1 MNLLD
6 WFKLKLNFNWKL
18 HFSNKKNYQPT
29 LQDDYLPKLVDGIE
43 RQIENG
49 GNLPFII
56 ADIRERGFIIK
67 IGGLYGFVSY
77 LHMPWKYRNIDSWQ
91 AVFPTF
97 KGKIFFCKIFHLEK
111 NPLSIIVN
119 GEIPQFKKYDLIE
132 NENYKGIIIQ
142 KTSIG
147 LFIDIGYNFNWECG
161 SIVGM
166 LHKDNFDTDEA
177 FNQTKTG
184 DIIETTFWGYNENKQ
199 PLLGINSQLK
209 EWLTRE
215 IDKFIGEIFAV
226 KVVKI
231 NDNVINYCIADK
243 YNATLPITRTI
254 YGAQRTHIKN
264 AVKQLCNGDIINC
277 EVIHINHHNKEL
289 VLKWEFQHEIEVI
302 ISRKQQNIPQQPRP
316 KKIEIINRTNSIEN
330 IVDSNIIDKL
340 KLLDKTVKVEVVKK
354 EDDYGRI
361 TNTYIVEGKF
371 YGKLFISNN
380 TYRISDKEKKMIEQ
394 NLQDGEFIEC
404 TVTGIDKNTL
414 KLLWA
419 LKD

>member
-97 KGKIFFCKIFHLEK
+97 KGKIFFCKIYHFEK

-254 YGAQRTHIKN
+254 YGAQRTKTI
-264 AVKQLCNGDIINC
+264 VQRRY
-277 EVIHINHHNKEL
+277 NKL
-289 VLKWEFQHEIEVI
+289 
-302 ISRKQQNIPQQPRP
+302 
-316 KKIEIINRTNSIEN
+316 
-330 IVDSNIIDKL
+330 
-340 KLLDKTVKVEVVKK
+340 
-354 EDDYGRI
+354 
-361 TNTYIVEGKF
+361 
-371 YGKLFISNN
+371 
-380 TYRISDKEKKMIEQ
+380 
-394 NLQDGEFIEC
+394 
-404 TVTGIDKNTL
+404 
-414 KLLWA
+414 
-419 LKD
+419 

>member
-277 EVIHINHHNKEL
+277 EVIHINHHTRN
-289 VLKWEFQHEIEVI
+289 
-302 ISRKQQNIPQQPRP
+302 
-316 KKIEIINRTNSIEN
+316 
-330 IVDSNIIDKL
+330 
-340 KLLDKTVKVEVVKK
+340 
-354 EDDYGRI
+354 
-361 TNTYIVEGKF
+361 
-371 YGKLFISNN
+371 
-380 TYRISDKEKKMIEQ
+380 
-394 NLQDGEFIEC
+394 
-404 TVTGIDKNTL
+404 
-414 KLLWA
+414 
-419 LKD
+419 